1 MYSYETK
8 MSVIFTC
15 GFARVAVK
23 ESFRKVGSAS
33 VETDSSVKWK
43 NYLAAFEGDSQE
55 VFAVERSTYV
65 KKSKAIY
72 SSFRKMNS
80 KARAQ
85 YQDTFSMVNWKALNT
100 AQKKQHT
107 LSNCGG
113 CQVHY
118 YAIHNLF
125 PSGKYY
131 FVLSIKEVLLC
142 SNLHARQRDQQSSP
156 LLVLQSSIYLS
167 TLSITYLHI

>member
-1 MYSYETK
+1 
-8 MSVIFTC
+8 MSVIFNC

-23 ESFRKVGSAS
+23 ESFRKVESAS
-33 VETDSSVKWK
+33 VETDPSEKWK

-100 AQKKQHT
+100 VQKKQHT
-107 LSNCGG
+107 LSNCVG
-113 CQVHY
+113 CPGHY
-118 YAIHNLF
+118 YAIHNIF
-125 PSGKYY
+125 PRRETFKTRK
-131 FVLSIKEVLLC
+131 LLKEVLIE
-142 SNLHARQRDQQSSP
+142 SGVKTQSKVKPTQKVIKTAVVVGLHRSG
-156 LLVLQSSIYLS
+156 S
-167 TLSITYLHI
+167 TMGIAS